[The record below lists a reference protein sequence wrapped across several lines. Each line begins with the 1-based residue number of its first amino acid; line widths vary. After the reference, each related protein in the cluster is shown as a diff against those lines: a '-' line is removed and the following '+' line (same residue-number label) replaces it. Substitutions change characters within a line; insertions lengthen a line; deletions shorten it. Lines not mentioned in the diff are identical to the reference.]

1 MDFLGKQA
9 GQMKEPIITALIVNK
24 GTGRCSSGLKKEF
37 GIYDD
42 ESERKSLYIYWLS
55 QPKSSLRMS
64 WIQMK

>member
-24 GTGRCSSGLKKEF
+24 GTGRCSSGF

-42 ESERKSLYIYWLS
+42 ESVRKSLYIYWLS